1 LEERD
6 ASERKRKREQE
17 IGISYLLPLS
27 LHSSLYFV
35 IIDLEQK
42 RKTIK
47 EKEETWEKG
56 REDRVS
62 SWRSFATNKGKKA
75 VGELKPPKLK
85 QTK

>member
-1 LEERD
+1 
-6 ASERKRKREQE
+6 
-17 IGISYLLPLS
+17 
-27 LHSSLYFV
+27 V